1 MRRRIAKMVPSL
13 AACNRTDRISDAFI
27 IETGPRKKKLSHKVN
42 ACSGIIATKLFN
54 VMPFAV
60 QLDSTIPLPEDFEP
74 VFLYPNQILLVMLYI

>member
-1 MRRRIAKMVPSL
+1 MVPSL

-27 IETGPRKKKLSHKVN
+27 IETWEKKLSHKVN
-42 ACSGIIATKLFN
+42 ARSGIIATKLFN